1 MGLAIETNCNVGRN
15 LVGFSFIMI
24 IFCSFAL
31 SIHFVEK
38 WSVLGYY
45 RIFVSFCFVYVILR
59 VLVVLSPSLCS
70 FSSSIMK
77 SWEVEHLR
85 LCMAPRPISCYFS
98 CTLIM
103 LRCSWSLYIFN
114 NLAVNFTC
122 FTCSYKAFDEIDGI
136 EVAWNQICIDDA
148 LQSPEYLERIYSEV
162 HLLRMLKHENIIK
175 LYASWVDD
183 VNKSIN
189 MITELF
195 SSGSLRQ

>member
-1 MGLAIETNCNVGRN
+1 MGYPIPRVSVYASACISAKSCCIFWCLVELKWVGLAIETNCNVGRN

-45 RIFVSFCFVYVILR
+45 VMLVSFCFVYVILW

-85 LCMAPRPISCYFS
+85 LCMAPRPIFCYFS

-103 LRCSWSLYIFN
+103 LRCSWSLLVFN
-114 NLAVNFTC
+114 TLMVNIHMF
-122 FTCSYKAFDEIDGI
+122 Y
-136 EVAWNQICIDDA
+136 V
-148 LQSPEYLERIYSEV
+148 
-162 HLLRMLKHENIIK
+162 
-175 LYASWVDD
+175 
-183 VNKSIN
+183 
-189 MITELF
+189 
-195 SSGSLRQ
+195 